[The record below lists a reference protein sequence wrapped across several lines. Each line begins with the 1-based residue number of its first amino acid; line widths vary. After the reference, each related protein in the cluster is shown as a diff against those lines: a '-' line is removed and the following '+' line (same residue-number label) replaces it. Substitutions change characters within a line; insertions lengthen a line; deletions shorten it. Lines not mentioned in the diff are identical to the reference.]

1 MTKYLVF
8 KNPPNS
14 GQANALGSRE
24 EMACEI
30 ANIVSQD
37 RTPTNYYVAFPVE
50 NPKANF
56 ESLKEL
62 AKFTVEIDDATAE
75 LWVNEIQPMV
85 QKAHN
90 VDDAIGEAIGGIYQ
104 AMVAYNKAIENNS
117 HFKDLTVLST
127 KALDRTFEYFEVES
141 AYEVSTLVEEIYQ
154 VESFEHHE
162 V

>member
-14 GQANALGSRE
+14 GQANAPGSRE

-37 RTPTNYYVAFPVE
+37 RMPKNYYVAFPVE
-50 NPKANF
+50 NPKATF

-75 LWVNEIQPMV
+75 LWVNEIQPLV

-104 AMVAYNKAIENNS
+104 AMVAYNNAIENNS